1 MNMSSA
7 HRCRQCDKPLALAD
21 QLCSACGQPVPAED
35 RRKALLA
42 RAEALAGTGQFMEAA
57 RSLEAALQSELEPD
71 EARLLWR
78 KRGVWLLR
86 SQRPELLDA
95 AEAALA
101 ESLRLDDSDDL
112 SHQLWIDLL
121 AKRGSL
127 EKARAWYA
135 QRLQLQPEDAMATR
149 QLQVIRL
156 SADFKTAPPPKL
168 AIPDA
173 KGQGIL
179 HKLLRPT
186 RAKTAAAALG
196 LLVNAALLLKVY
208 FWPFQ
213 GVKGDPASGI
223 EQMGSIILLLNDPW
237 LPGIQAALCAAYL
250 AFAGT
255 LKDG

>member
-1 MNMSSA
+1 
-7 HRCRQCDKPLALAD
+7 
-21 QLCSACGQPVPAED
+21 
-35 RRKALLA
+35 
-42 RAEALAGTGQFMEAA
+42 
-57 RSLEAALQSELEPD
+57 
-71 EARLLWR
+71 
-78 KRGVWLLR
+78 
-86 SQRPELLDA
+86 
-95 AEAALA
+95 
-101 ESLRLDDSDDL
+101 LRLDDSDDL

-156 SADFKTAPPPKL
+156 SADFKAAPPPKL

-196 LLVNAALLLKVY
+196 LKAY

-213 GVKGDPASGI
+213 GVKGDPAAGI

-237 LPGIQAALCAAYL
+237 LPGIQAVLCAAYL

-255 LKDG
+255 LRDD